1 MSNNNRQITVIGH
14 KNPDTDSICSAIAYA
29 GLKAKLDPSGTYKA
43 GRAGQLNEETKFV
56 LDYFGEKV
64 PEYVS
69 DVKTRI
75 QDIEIKIT
83 AGISRDMSLK
93 KAWEQMKGESS
104 VTLPIVTTEGK
115 LEGIITIKDIV
126 NAYMEIYD
134 QGILATAKT
143 PYSNLI

>member
-83 AGISRDMSLK
+83 DERRKLRNASHSNDRGKAGGNNNNKRHCK
-93 KAWEQMKGESS
+93 R
-104 VTLPIVTTEGK
+104 
-115 LEGIITIKDIV
+115 
-126 NAYMEIYD
+126 IY
-134 QGILATAKT
+134 GNI
-143 PYSNLI
+143 

>member
-1 MSNNNRQITVIGH
+1 
-14 KNPDTDSICSAIAYA
+14 
-29 GLKAKLDPSGTYKA
+29 
-43 GRAGQLNEETKFV
+43 
-56 LDYFGEKV
+56 
-64 PEYVS
+64 
-69 DVKTRI
+69 
-75 QDIEIKIT
+75 
-83 AGISRDMSLK
+83 MSLK

-143 PYSNLI
+143 PYSNLIETLNGQLINGNPDSIIEKGRILVGAGNPEIRKSISNPKTLLLSATEATHRYAP